1 MEGRHTT
8 LRLEAQLLEEPLGL
22 SSLVL
27 GLHGLFQLGAD
38 LLLLGGILEV
48 LLGDGDGCLQ
58 LKAVAGGHEVR
69 VVDELD
75 KGLDAAAASNLLLA
89 HRLGDLEGGA
99 LHTGDQGKAKLF
111 VAGRITIVKV

>member
-1 MEGRHTT
+1 MDSGNGEQQGDAAENIYIYISALVPSH
-8 LRLEAQLLEEPLGL
+8 LEAQLLEEPLGL

-48 LLGDGDGCLQ
+48 LAGDGDGGLQ
-58 LKAVAGGHEVR
+58 LKAVAGGHEVG

-75 KGLDAAAASNLLLA
+75 KRLDAAATGNLLLI
-89 HRLGDLEGGA
+89 HGPGDL
-99 LHTGDQGKAKLF
+99 
-111 VAGRITIVKV
+111 